1 MKKSFIYIFI
11 ISLFFIPSIVK
22 ADNLTENV
30 DNSEKIYDFANLIT
44 DEEKKEVYSVI
55 NRYIE
60 NFNLDLSIVTIDN
73 NPYGNDLDST
83 KTYAID
89 FYNYNNFGIGE
100 DKSGLTLII
109 DKYTDNIYLA
119 SFGKAMDTYDSQQI
133 NSINNSISTFIAD
146 DNYFQMMK
154 VYVTKLTNYAKYE
167 DEEELVC
174 NDENDNKY
182 ECLVPKVDNSEKV
195 YDFANLLT
203 DEEEKDLFNLAQ
215 NFISNYNI
223 DIALVTISENP
234 YGVSDYYS
242 KVYAQDFYYYNRFGI
257 GQYYDGII
265 LLIDMSN
272 RYIYMATKGNA
283 IILYDDNRI
292 DNITEV
298 AYNHLKAGNYYKG
311 YKAMIDKASS
321 YAKSGIPKSNQYQC
335 LDDTGTPYQCKTP
348 PKSVNWGIT
357 FAVAVLGSVIPAFI
371 HTRKYRGIKLA
382 TNANSYLTGSN
393 IDTKTDQF
401 LTTFTSRVRRSHDS
415 GGSGGGHS
423 GGSTISHGSGGSF
436 GGGGRHF

>member
-22 ADNLTENV
+22 ADNLTESV
-30 DNSEKIYDFANLIT
+30 DNSKKVYDFANLIT
-44 DEEKKEVYSVI
+44 DEEEKEVYSVI
-55 NRYIE
+55 NKYID
-60 NFNLDLSIVTIDN
+60 NFNLDLAIVTIDN
-73 NPYGNDLDST
+73 NPYGNDIEST

-89 FYNYNNFGIGE
+89 FYNYNDFGIGNN
-100 DKSGLTLII
+100 KSGLVIVI
-109 DKYTDNIYLA
+109 DKYTDNVYLNT
-119 SFGKAMDTYDSQQI
+119 FGDAQKTYDSQQI
-133 NSINNSISTFIAD
+133 NSINNSISTFVAEE
-146 DNYFQMMK
+146 NYYQIMK

-167 DEEELVC
+167 DEEELMC

-182 ECLVPKVDNSEKV
+182 KCLVEKVDNSKKV

-203 DEEEKDLFNLAQ
+203 DDEEKELYNLAQ
-215 NFISNYNI
+215 TDINDYNM
-223 DIALVTISENP
+223 DLALVTISENP

-292 DNITEV
+292 DNITEA
-298 AYNHLKAGNYYKG
+298 AYSYLKAGNYFQG
-311 YKAMIDKASS
+311 YKAMINKAIS
-321 YAKSGIPKSNQYQC
+321 YAKDGVPKSNKYQC
-335 LDDTGTPYQCKTP
+335 LDETGTPYQCKTP

-357 FAVAVLGSVIPAFI
+357 LAVAFLGSVVPMLI
-371 HTRKYRGIKLA
+371 HTRKYRGIRLA
-382 TNANSYLTGSN
+382 TNANSYLTSSN
-393 IDTKTDQF
+393 VDTKTDQF
-401 LTTFTSRVRRSHDS
+401 LTTFTSRIRRSHDS
-415 GGSGGGHS
+415 GGSGGHS